1 MIVLIIAI
9 QQFYSQMSIKQMKT
23 KQQIFKTKVK
33 DLIIKLT
40 NKGNHTAANTLHQT
54 YFLNK

>member
-1 MIVLIIAI
+1 
-9 QQFYSQMSIKQMKT
+9 MSIKQMKT
-23 KQQIFKTKVK
+23 KQQIFKSKVR

-40 NKGNHTAANTLHQT
+40 NKGNHTAAGTLYQT

>member
-1 MIVLIIAI
+1 MIFVTQLLCYLMNIR
-9 QQFYSQMSIKQMKT
+9 QMKT
-23 KQQIFKTKVK
+23 KQQIFKSKVR

-40 NKGNHTAANTLHQT
+40 NKGNHTAASTLYQT

>member
-1 MIVLIIAI
+1 MTFVI
-9 QQFYSQMSIKQMKT
+9 QLLCYLMSIKQMKT

-40 NKGNHTAANTLHQT
+40 NKGNHTAASTLYQT